1 MESCLHR
8 REFLGLAAG
17 SVTLGAIGSMVGA
30 APAGAAVPT
39 AGPLE
44 FAIVSD
50 THVNVSAVE
59 RQQWLANV
67 LIAIAAREPAFVL
80 HCGDVTDTGVADE
93 YEIYDRLLPAALRG
107 RVHYTPGNHEVRW
120 DGSAQELYHGHFG
133 PAPYAFE
140 AAGIRFIGF
149 DPTQQLQEPGH
160 YSDAH
165 LAWLDRQLHGDTPSF
180 LFQHHPM
187 GDDFY
192 YVDDQ
197 DRFFDLVR
205 RHPLRGILA
214 GHIHADHVSRFNG
227 QTQVAFNAVKNG
239 PMYYW
244 ARLNAGSIEITR
256 VDVADDGTQTTKP
269 AATVPLSG
277 GMAAPRPSVIDLGRV
292 TGGALPVRVRL
303 GAGETPVSVGALAYP
318 QAVWPARSR
327 HSTAMVIHCGHPRS
341 GRSTGRPR

>member
-197 DRFFDLVR
+197 DR
-205 RHPLRGILA
+205 
-214 GHIHADHVSRFNG
+214 
-227 QTQVAFNAVKNG
+227 
-239 PMYYW
+239 

-292 TGGALPVRVRL
+292 T
-303 GAGETPVSVGALAYP
+303 
-318 QAVWPARSR
+318 
-327 HSTAMVIHCGHPRS
+327 
-341 GRSTGRPR
+341 